1 MKKQLLSHIIF
12 IAIFLITIKPAYSQ
26 TIDNEKNN
34 YKWFDDNVGIENTG
48 LFNGLRY
55 KEEYRTLDGSH
66 KFYLSPNYI
75 NGNIV
80 YDGQAYYD
88 IKMKYDLFE
97 DEIIVN
103 LTANSGNSILQLLID
118 EIESFSINENSFVKL
133 HNSSIINSSEIIS
146 GIYQV
151 IYQSPNLVC
160 YKKNK
165 KTAKKNLTK
174 KNIYYSFKSESY
186 YYFYLNNDFSLISS
200 KRDLTKIFPNY
211 KKEINSFYT
220 NNKFLL
226 NSNHDAF
233 MTKLSSK
240 LSNLNTPNP
249 SKN

>member
-1 MKKQLLSHIIF
+1 MKKQLLTQIIF
-12 IAIFLITIKPAYSQ
+12 IAIFIITIKPTHCQ
-26 TIDNEKNN
+26 TINNEKNN

-118 EIESFSINENSFVKL
+118 KIDTFSINENNFIKL
-133 HNSSIINSSEIIS
+133 YDNSIINSSEIIT
-146 GIYQV
+146 GIYQI
-151 IYQSPNLVC
+151 IYQNSNLVC

-165 KTAKKNLTK
+165 KIAKKNLTK
-174 KNIYYSFKSESY
+174 KNIHYSFKSEDSY
-186 YYFYLNNDFSLISS
+186 YLYLNNDFFLVSS
-200 KRDLTKIFPNY
+200 KRDFTKIFPDY

-226 NSNHDAF
+226 DSNPDAF

-240 LSNLNTPNP
+240 LSNLITNNP

>member
-1 MKKQLLSHIIF
+1 MKKQLLTQIIF
-12 IAIFLITIKPAYSQ
+12 FAIIIMTIKPAYCQANS
-26 TIDNEKNN
+26 NEKNN
-34 YKWFDDNVGIENTG
+34 YKWFDNSVGIENTG

-103 LTANSGNSILQLLID
+103 LTANSGSSILQLLID
-118 EIESFSINENSFVKL
+118 KIDAFSINENNFTKL
-133 HNSSIINSSEIIS
+133 HDNPIINSSEIIT
-146 GIYQV
+146 GIYQI

-165 KTAKKNLTK
+165 KNAKKNLTK
-174 KNIYYSFKSESY
+174 KNIYYSFKSEDS
-186 YYFYLNNDFSLISS
+186 YYFYLNNDFFLVSS
-200 KRDLTKIFPNY
+200 KRDFTKIFPDY

-226 NSNHDAF
+226 NSNPDAF

-240 LSNLNTPNP
+240 LSDLNTKNS